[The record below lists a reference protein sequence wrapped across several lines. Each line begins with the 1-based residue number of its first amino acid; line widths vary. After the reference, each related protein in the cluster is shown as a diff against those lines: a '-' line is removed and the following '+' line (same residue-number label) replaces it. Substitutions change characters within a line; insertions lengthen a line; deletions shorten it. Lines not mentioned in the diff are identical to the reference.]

1 MMMTGVAAIMVMAG
15 KMCGGDED
23 RWRSSVEMED
33 GDGDER
39 RATDVTKDLAR
50 SVFPAKKALRK
61 ILPLLAG
68 ELTRGISYLFLSTDI
83 SKWRG

>member
-15 KMCGGDED
+15 KMMCGGDGD
-23 RWRSSVEMED
+23 RWRSLEGD

-39 RATDVTKDLAR
+39 RATYVTKDLAR
-50 SVFPAKKALRK
+50 SVFPAKKALQRYYHFWREN
-61 ILPLLAG
+61 L
-68 ELTRGISYLFLSTDI
+68 RGISYLFLSTHI